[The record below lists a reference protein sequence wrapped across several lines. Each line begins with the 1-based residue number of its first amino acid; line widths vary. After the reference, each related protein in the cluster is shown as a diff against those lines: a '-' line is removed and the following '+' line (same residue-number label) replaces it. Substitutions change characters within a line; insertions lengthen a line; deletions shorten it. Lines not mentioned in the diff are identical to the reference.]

1 MDMHAWYEVFL
12 GGRWFAFDA
21 TQDAPRGGRVVVA
34 RGRDAADVAFLSE
47 YGPLE
52 VTRMDVSV
60 SRA

>member
-1 MDMHAWYEVFL
+1 MHAWYEVFL

-21 TQDAPRGGRVVVA
+21 TQEMPRGGRVVVA

-52 VTRMDVSV
+52 ITQMEVSVTRL
-60 SRA
+60 